1 MFKYVFLIIGYGS
14 IGKNHANIL
23 SKMYGNKSVNILTKK
38 NVKTFQTIKNLSETK
53 KIKFDY
59 VIISSPP
66 SIHLKQLK
74 YFEKNFKNKKILVE
88 KPLFNKSSN
97 FKIKK
102 NQVFVGYNLRFHPIV
117 NYLKT
122 KINKKKIFSI
132 TVNCSS
138 FLPQWRHD
146 IDYKKTYSSK
156 KILGGGAL
164 LDLSHEFDYFQYI
177 FGQLK
182 INNINYIKTNK
193 ISPLKINV
201 EDNFL
206 IVGRLKKMNFLIN
219 VNFFSKHIK
228 REIIIERSN
237 DTIKAN
243 LINNVIE
250 IFSKKNNHVKKLK
263 LKKVNTYK
271 EQHIML
277 SSKFAIKKGC
287 SYDEGLNLL
296 YLIEK
301 IKKKCF

>member
-1 MFKYVFLIIGYGS
+1 MFKYIFLIIGYGS
-14 IGKNHANIL
+14 IGKKHADIL
-23 SKMYGNKSVNILTKK
+23 SKTYGNKSVNVLTKK
-38 NVKTFQTIKNLSETK
+38 NIKTFKTIKNLSETK

-66 SIHLKQLK
+66 SIHLRQLM
-74 YFEKNFKNKKILVE
+74 YFEKNFVNKKILVE

-97 FKIKK
+97 FKIRK

-117 NYLKT
+117 NYLKN
-122 KINKKKIFSI
+122 KIDKKNIFSI

-138 FLPQWRHD
+138 FLPQWRQN
-146 IDYKKTYSSK
+146 INYKKTYSSK

-164 LDLSHEFDYFQYI
+164 LDLSHELDYFQYI
-177 FGQLK
+177 FGKLK

-206 IVGRLKKMNFLIN
+206 IDGRLKKMNFLIN

-243 LINNVIE
+243 LINNIIK
-250 IFSKKNNHVKKLK
+250 IFYKKNNYIKKLK

-277 SSKFAIKKGC
+277 TSKFAIKKSC
-287 SYDEGLNLL
+287 SYNEGLNLL